1 MGINSPAREVCNP
14 MINPT
19 RLAEIEARAEK
30 ATPGPWYTVAKPWL
44 PSNMDTWVIA
54 GSYDPHLGV
63 CVAQPPEIMEDDLED
78 LAEKVHSQSDVNM
91 DFIAAS
97 RTDIPELCAE
107 VRRLQKVVDALK
119 EELAPYRPAY
129 RKYKEN
135 ASE

>member
-1 MGINSPAREVCNP
+1 
-14 MINPT
+14 
-19 RLAEIEARAEK
+19 
-30 ATPGPWYTVAKPWL
+30 
-44 PSNMDTWVIA
+44 
-54 GSYDPHLGV
+54 
-63 CVAQPPEIMEDDLED
+63 
-78 LAEKVHSQSDVNM
+78 M